1 MRQDIYLIAV
11 DQGSSGTMSALFDGD
26 LRQVDCVDIPVSVA
40 TPRYGWVEQDPW
52 ELLNSVR
59 DGAKRLMERN
69 PECLEG
75 LAGIGLANQ
84 GESFLLWD
92 TQTGEPVTP
101 VISWQDSR
109 SENYCAQLKQEGR
122 GRWFHERTG
131 LHLSSEWPALKVRE
145 LRRSD
150 EKLDLRCRSGRIA
163 FGQLD
168 AWFLYVLTGHRRFAS
183 DHGTACRT
191 GFYNLR
197 QGKWDEELIEF
208 FCGDSLIFPEL
219 TDNVCRIEGLDLGIG
234 KEIPWIAGG
243 LDQSV
248 TLIGQGCTQPADAKV
263 TYGTCCACWMNL
275 GSKLVLDEN
284 LTTSI
289 AWKIG
294 EEYTYGLAAEGGASG
309 SIVTWLLR
317 NFSTDWRQEDLSQ
330 IARSYDDQESLL
342 FVPAF
347 GGLSAPY
354 WKEAKGTLF
363 GITAG
368 TRPEHILRA
377 GLDAVAYT
385 VRDIL
390 DCMPLIKKLVLDGG
404 MSANEYLVQKQANVL
419 QRPVEKSLE
428 KEGTLLGIAHL
439 CTRSLGV
446 RAGIGEETKAEIVF
460 PEADGQDGYRKWKQ
474 AVKTVITYYN
484 GRGVID
490 G

>member
-168 AWFLYVLTGHRRFAS
+168 AWF
-183 DHGTACRT
+183 
-191 GFYNLR
+191 
-197 QGKWDEELIEF
+197 
-208 FCGDSLIFPEL
+208 
-219 TDNVCRIEGLDLGIG
+219 
-234 KEIPWIAGG
+234 
-243 LDQSV
+243 
-248 TLIGQGCTQPADAKV
+248 
-263 TYGTCCACWMNL
+263 
-275 GSKLVLDEN
+275 
-284 LTTSI
+284 
-289 AWKIG
+289 
-294 EEYTYGLAAEGGASG
+294 
-309 SIVTWLLR
+309 
-317 NFSTDWRQEDLSQ
+317 
-330 IARSYDDQESLL
+330 
-342 FVPAF
+342 
-347 GGLSAPY
+347 
-354 WKEAKGTLF
+354 
-363 GITAG
+363 
-368 TRPEHILRA
+368 
-377 GLDAVAYT
+377 
-385 VRDIL
+385 
-390 DCMPLIKKLVLDGG
+390 CM
-404 MSANEYLVQKQANVL
+404 
-419 QRPVEKSLE
+419 
-428 KEGTLLGIAHL
+428 
-439 CTRSLGV
+439 
-446 RAGIGEETKAEIVF
+446 F
-460 PEADGQDGYRKWKQ
+460 
-474 AVKTVITYYN
+474 
-484 GRGVID
+484 
-490 G
+490 

>member
-1 MRQDIYLIAV
+1 
-11 DQGSSGTMSALFDGD
+11 MSLGFSEISP
-26 LRQVDCVDIPVSVA
+26 Q
-40 TPRYGWVEQDPW
+40 
-52 ELLNSVR
+52 
-59 DGAKRLMERN
+59 
-69 PECLEG
+69 
-75 LAGIGLANQ
+75 IG
-84 GESFLLWD
+84 G
-92 TQTGEPVTP
+92 
-101 VISWQDSR
+101 
-109 SENYCAQLKQEGR
+109 
-122 GRWFHERTG
+122 
-131 LHLSSEWPALKVRE
+131 
-145 LRRSD
+145 
-150 EKLDLRCRSGRIA
+150 
-163 FGQLD
+163 
-168 AWFLYVLTGHRRFAS
+168 
-183 DHGTACRT
+183 
-191 GFYNLR
+191 
-197 QGKWDEELIEF
+197 
-208 FCGDSLIFPEL
+208 
-219 TDNVCRIEGLDLGIG
+219 
-234 KEIPWIAGG
+234 
-243 LDQSV
+243 
-248 TLIGQGCTQPADAKV
+248 
-263 TYGTCCACWMNL
+263 
-275 GSKLVLDEN
+275 
-284 LTTSI
+284 
-289 AWKIG
+289 WKI
-294 EEYTYGLAAEGGASG
+294 SH
-309 SIVTWLLR
+309 
-317 NFSTDWRQEDLSQ
+317 
-330 IARSYDDQESLL
+330 RSPEAMTIRSLCF